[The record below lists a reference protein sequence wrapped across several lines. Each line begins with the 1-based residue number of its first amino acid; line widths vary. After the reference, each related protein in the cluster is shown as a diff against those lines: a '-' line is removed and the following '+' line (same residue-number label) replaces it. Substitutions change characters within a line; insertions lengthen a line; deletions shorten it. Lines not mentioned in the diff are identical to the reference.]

1 MSMRWLLFTLVCLIS
16 KQSVFAKTLRVG
28 INQPYKSIQSALAKT
43 ENGDTVYIYK
53 GLYKEGNI
61 TIHHSI
67 TLIGIDRPILDGD
80 KKYEV
85 VSIKAS
91 HVTIQGLK
99 IQHSGYASLDD
110 PGGIKVYDATR
121 VNIIDNELYDNF
133 FGIYIQFSTHCL
145 IKNNKIIAFGKE
157 EQTIGNGIH
166 CWKSD
171 SLQIIGNS
179 MKGCRDGIY
188 FEFVNNSVIWRN
200 TVSNNIRYGLHFM
213 NSNNDAYFT
222 NVFTQNGAGV
232 AVMFSKKI
240 TMMNNTFNENW
251 GDAAYGI
258 LLKEISDCHLSG
270 NHFNK
275 NTAAI
280 FMDGCNRTFVEKNV
294 FSNNGWGLKI
304 QANCMD
310 NTIKNNNF
318 LKNTFD
324 VSTNGTLLLNKFEYN
339 YWDKYT
345 GYDLNKDKIGDVPYR
360 PLSLYSVIV
369 ESNPTAMLLYRSLIV
384 TLLDQS
390 EKKIPSLTPENF
402 IDEKPLMNLL
412 KL

>member
-16 KQSVFAKTLRVG
+16 KESVFAKTLRVG
-28 INQPYKSIQSALAKT
+28 IKHPFKTIQSALAKT
-43 ENGDTVYIYK
+43 ENGDTVYLYK

-61 TIHHSI
+61 SIHHSI

-91 HVTIQGLK
+91 HVTIQGLR

-179 MKGCRDGIY
+179 MRGCRDGIY

-222 NVFTQNGAGV
+222 NIFTQNGAGV

>member
-1 MSMRWLLFTLVCLIS
+1 MKWLFITLSIILNTNSLFANTIHVG
-16 KQSVFAKTLRVG
+16 AKF
-28 INQPYKSIQSALAKT
+28 PYRTIKSALAKID
-43 ENGDTVYIYK
+43 NGDTLYIHK

-61 TIHHSI
+61 VISKAITI
-67 TLIGIDRPILDGD
+67 IGIDRPILDGD

-85 VSIKAS
+85 VSVKS
-91 HVTIQGLK
+91 NYVTIQGLRV
-99 IQHSGYASLDD
+99 QHSGYASLDD

-121 VNIIDNELYDNF
+121 VTIIDNELYDNF
-133 FGIYIQFSTHCL
+133 FGIYIQFSTHCI
-145 IKNNKIIAFGKE
+145 IKNNQIISFGKE

-171 SLQIIGNS
+171 SLQIIGNN

-188 FEFVNNSVIWRN
+188 FEFVNHSVIWRN
-200 TVSNNIRYGLHFM
+200 TVTDNIRYGLHFM

-222 NVFTQNGAGV
+222 NIFSRNGAGV

-280 FMDGCNRTFVEKNV
+280 FMDGCNRTIVEKNV

-310 NTIKNNNF
+310 NTIQNNNF

-324 VSTNGTLLLNKFEYN
+324 VSTNGTLLLNKFQFN

-345 GYDLNKDKIGDVPYR
+345 GYDLNRDKIGDVPYR

-369 ESNPTAMLLYRSLIV
+369 ENNPTAMLLYRSLIV

>member
-1 MSMRWLLFTLVCLIS
+1 MKWLFITLSILLHANLLF
-16 KQSVFAKTLRVG
+16 AKNIHVG
-28 INQPYKSIQSALAKT
+28 AKYQYRTIKSALVKT
-43 ENGDTVYIYK
+43 ENGDTIFIHK

-61 TIHHSI
+61 VINKRI
-67 TLIGIDRPILDGD
+67 TVIGIDRPILDGD

-85 VSIKAS
+85 LSVKSS
-91 HVTIQGLK
+91 YVTIRGLR

-121 VNIIDNELYDNF
+121 VTIIDNELYDNF

-200 TVSNNIRYGLHFM
+200 TVTDNIRYGLHFM

-222 NVFTQNGAGV
+222 NIFSRNGAGV

-240 TMMNNTFNENW
+240 TMINNTFNENW

-270 NHFNK
+270 NNFNK

-280 FMDGCNRTFVEKNV
+280 FMDGCNRTVVEKNV

-310 NTIKNNNF
+310 NTIQSNNF

-324 VSTNGTLLLNKFEYN
+324 VSTNGTLLLNKFQYN

-369 ESNPTAMLLYRSLIV
+369 ENNPTAMLLYRSLIV

>member
-1 MSMRWLLFTLVCLIS
+1 MKWLLIFTVCFIN
-16 KQSVFAKTLRVG
+16 KQPIIAKTIHVG
-28 INQPYKSIQSALAKT
+28 IKQPFKTIQSALAKT
-43 ENGDTVYIYK
+43 KNGDTIYIHK

-61 TIHHSI
+61 IIRNAI
-67 TLIGIDRPILDGD
+67 TLIGIDRPIIDGD

-85 VSIKAS
+85 LSIKSS
-91 HVTIQGLK
+91 HVTVKGLR

-133 FGIYIQFSTHCL
+133 FGIYIQFSTQCL

-200 TVSNNIRYGLHFM
+200 TVSDNIRYGLHFM
-213 NSNNDAYFT
+213 NSNNDGYFT
-222 NVFTQNGAGV
+222 NLFTRNGAGV

-240 TMMNNTFNENW
+240 TMMNNHFNENW

-270 NHFNK
+270 NTFNK

-280 FMDGCNRTFVEKNV
+280 FMDGCNRTLVEKNV

-310 NTIKNNNF
+310 NNIQSNNF

-324 VSTNGTLLLNKFEYN
+324 VSTNGTLLLNRFQLN

-345 GYDLNKDKIGDVPYR
+345 GYDLNRDKIGDVPYR

-369 ESNPTAMLLYRSLIV
+369 ESNPIAMLLYRSLIV